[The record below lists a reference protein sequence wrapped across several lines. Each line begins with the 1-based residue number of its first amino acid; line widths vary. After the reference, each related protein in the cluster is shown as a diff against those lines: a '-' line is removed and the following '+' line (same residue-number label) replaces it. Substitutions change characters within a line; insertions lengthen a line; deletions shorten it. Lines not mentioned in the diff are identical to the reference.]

1 MALFKRGISRKFVFF
16 ISSVFLL
23 SILLIAVSF
32 RYVISENAGLV
43 RSLLMSSSEELLL
56 ERTGAIMEKMKGAHY
71 RGAADFT
78 AALKRASL
86 AEPSILHVLV
96 FARTADDDYYRVLDK
111 VPLNAAFRVEAE
123 VKSVVSIE
131 GENEYLKRGVY
142 AAAVDPSVY
151 ASGAF
156 TWRNVY
162 HPFNLNRRNL
172 VVGFMASAGRT
183 ASALADYDRSI
194 SGVKR
199 NVIIINVAA
208 ALLVLL
214 AVGLFIQNYS
224 LFLKNLAGYFGRA
237 SRGDLA
243 VNISAPDD
251 DEMQE
256 LAASFNGL
264 IEEMRVL
271 KEREKA
277 VSERAAE
284 EKISAGKLSD
294 ERAADKKAADE
305 RAAEARAAEEKIAA
319 GNIADEKDP
328 VDDMFRMGVQKLKDG
343 NLEDAV
349 HVFRALQL
357 MRPES
362 FGSYFNL
369 GVAYAKMRS
378 YDASLEMF
386 DRALELNPAHEL
398 AKGYIDKVKQL
409 KERYDPGPA
418 QHNVQA

>member
-1 MALFKRGISRKFVFF
+1 MVLLKSGISRKFVFF
-16 ISSVFLL
+16 VLSVFLL

-43 RSLLMSSSEELLL
+43 RSRLMASSEELLL
-56 ERTGAIMEKMKGAHY
+56 ERTGAIMEKVKSANY
-71 RGAADFT
+71 RTPADFS
-78 AALKRASL
+78 AALKRAVA
-86 AEPSILHVLV
+86 AEPSILHILV

-123 VKSVVSIE
+123 VKSVVALE

-162 HPFNLNRRNL
+162 HPYSLNRRNL
-172 VVGFMASAGRT
+172 VVAFMASAGRT

-194 SGVKR
+194 SGIKR
-199 NVIIINVAA
+199 NVIIINIAA
-208 ALLVLL
+208 ALLVFL

-243 VNISAPDD
+243 VNISAPDG

-256 LAASFNGL
+256 LAESFNGL

-271 KEREKA
+271 KERERA
-277 VSERAAE
+277 VSEKA
-284 EKISAGKLSD
+284 
-294 ERAADKKAADE
+294 AADKIAGDKAVEE
-305 RAAEARAAEEKIAA
+305 RAPEEKSREENAAGEETAEETAA
-319 GNIADEKDP
+319 VEKDP

-349 HVFRALQL
+349 HVFRALQ
-357 MRPES
+357 MIRPES

-398 AKGYIDKVKQL
+398 ARGYVEKVKQL
-409 KERYDPGPA
+409 KERYDPGPG

>member
-1 MALFKRGISRKFVFF
+1 M
-16 ISSVFLL
+16 
-23 SILLIAVSF
+23 
-32 RYVISENAGLV
+32 
-43 RSLLMSSSEELLL
+43 
-56 ERTGAIMEKMKGAHY
+56 
-71 RGAADFT
+71 
-78 AALKRASL
+78 
-86 AEPSILHVLV
+86 
-96 FARTADDDYYRVLDK
+96 
-111 VPLNAAFRVEAE
+111 
-123 VKSVVSIE
+123 
-131 GENEYLKRGVY
+131 
-142 AAAVDPSVY
+142 
-151 ASGAF
+151 
-156 TWRNVY
+156 
-162 HPFNLNRRNL
+162 
-172 VVGFMASAGRT
+172 
-183 ASALADYDRSI
+183 
-194 SGVKR
+194 
-199 NVIIINVAA
+199 
-208 ALLVLL
+208 LL

-224 LFLKNLAGYFGRA
+224 LFLKSLAGYFGRA

-284 EKISAGKLSD
+284 EIISAGKLSD

-305 RAAEARAAEEKIAA
+305 RAAEAKVAEARAAEEKIAA